1 MDATIQDLLAQAQH
15 APGVSKI
22 VGQADGLLAQGVA
35 AFQGPSSLLAPIT
48 SAISGPLTNALHL
61 KQDQAT
67 QVGGQIGMT
76 AGTAVFGPIGGAVGQ
91 VFGTALVGGLEAAFP
106 TKKQQRADRE
116 RAREI
121 EDLGR
126 LAQFLGGVTAHDQ
139 WFDHHTRKFHH
150 YTPAARKTSAQLYQ
164 AFMRGDVAWQVG
176 IPGSEKDSERKFYRV
191 VNGKV
196 TEISGDA
203 FQKLRKAWW
212 SPSTTHLVLTSNKMS
227 DVFVRIMLQ
236 VELEREA
243 IGKALAKLL
252 AEQQNAHTKAVLAA
266 SAAAEEAARTK
277 SAAAKKKKE
286 AAHKEELKQR
296 ERLRKVK
303 LAQQREADALRWEHA
318 KAYGGAMLYA
328 LVGKV

>member
-1 MDATIQDLLAQAQH
+1 
-15 APGVSKI
+15 VS
-22 VGQADGLLAQGVA
+22 
-35 AFQGPSSLLAPIT
+35 
-48 SAISGPLTNALHL
+48 
-61 KQDQAT
+61 
-67 QVGGQIGMT
+67 
-76 AGTAVFGPIGGAVGQ
+76 
-91 VFGTALVGGLEAAFP
+91 GLESAFP
-106 TKKQQRADRE
+106 TDKQKRAERE
-116 RAREI
+116 GWRTV
-121 EDLGR
+121 EDLPR
-126 LAQFLGGVTAHDQ
+126 LQQFIGGVTAHDTWQ
-139 WFDHHTRKFHH
+139 DFTAGVYHPKTKHF
-150 YTPAARKTSAQLYQ
+150 TPAARKTSAQLYQ

-212 SPSTTHLVLTSNKMS
+212 MPSTTHLVLTSNKMS
-227 DVFVRIMLQ
+227 DVLVRLMLQ

-252 AEQQNAHTKAVLAA
+252 VDQQNAHTKSVLAA
-266 SAAAEEAARTK
+266 TAAAEEAARAK
-277 SAAAKKKKE
+277 SAAAKAAAKKKKE